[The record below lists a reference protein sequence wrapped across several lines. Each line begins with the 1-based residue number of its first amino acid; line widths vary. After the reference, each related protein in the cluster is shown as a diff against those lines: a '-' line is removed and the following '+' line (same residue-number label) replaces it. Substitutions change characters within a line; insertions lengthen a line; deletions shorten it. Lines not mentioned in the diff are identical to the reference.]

1 MKAYIFLDITITD
14 PTRYDEYRKLTAATL
29 VPYEGKFIVRGGQ
42 RELLDGIWTTDR
54 IVILE
59 FPSIDKAKAW
69 WNSEEYAPAKA
80 IRQGASN
87 ARVMLLEGFE

>member
-14 PTRYDEYRKLTAATL
+14 STRYDEYRKLTVATL
-29 VPYEGKFIVRGGQ
+29 VPYEGKFIVRGGK
-42 RELLDGIWTTDR
+42 RELLDGDWTTDR

-59 FPSIDKAKAW
+59 FPGMDKAKAW

-80 IRQGASN
+80 IRESASN